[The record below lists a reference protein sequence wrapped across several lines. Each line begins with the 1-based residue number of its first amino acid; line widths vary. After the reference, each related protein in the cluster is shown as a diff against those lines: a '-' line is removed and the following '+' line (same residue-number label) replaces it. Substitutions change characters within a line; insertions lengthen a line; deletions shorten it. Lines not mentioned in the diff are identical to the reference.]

1 MKKQNND
8 RKNGKIIDKIAVIY
22 YSLKGETIAPGMK
35 IVNLEKGHTAVA
47 AEFVQKAVGGEL
59 IELDTIKTYLK
70 DHMKMIYEAKEELE
84 NGIRPELKKYPD
96 IREYHIIFL
105 GFPNWWNTLPMS
117 VVEFL
122 KHCQWQG
129 KKIIPFVTSGGSGF
143 GRSLEDI
150 KKYCPGAEVSEGRA
164 FLGHLVETSE
174 AEIEEWAKQCLK

>member
-8 RKNGKIIDKIAVIY
+8 RKNGKIMDKIAVIY

-84 NGIRPELKKYPD
+84 NGL
-96 IREYHIIFL
+96 
-105 GFPNWWNTLPMS
+105 
-117 VVEFL
+117 
-122 KHCQWQG
+122 
-129 KKIIPFVTSGGSGF
+129 
-143 GRSLEDI
+143 
-150 KKYCPGAEVSEGRA
+150 
-164 FLGHLVETSE
+164 
-174 AEIEEWAKQCLK
+174 